1 MYIPLTVKYSWL
13 LPFRYARV
21 SGISKSV
28 MKQCSRHLSDC
39 NRGDAADGGAEP
51 AAQPHFRA
59 VCRALVS
66 EATELST
73 FLVKVSQ
80 FDEERAE
87 ELRELDMQDWVRN
100 SVYKL

>member
-1 MYIPLTVKYSWL
+1 M
-13 LPFRYARV
+13 ARV

-39 NRGDAADGGAEP
+39 GSRSDSGEP
-51 AAQPHFRA
+51 AQAHFRA

-73 FLVKVSQ
+73 FLEKVSQ

-87 ELRELDMQDWVRN
+87 ELRELDMQDWVSN
-100 SVYKL
+100 VFGQG

>member
-1 MYIPLTVKYSWL
+1 M
-13 LPFRYARV
+13 ARV

-39 NRGDAADGGAEP
+39 SGRGRGTDSGGGEP
-51 AAQPHFRA
+51 AQAHFRA

-73 FLVKVSQ
+73 FLEKVSQ

-87 ELRELDMQDWVRN
+87 ELRELDMQDWVSDR
-100 SVYKL
+100 VPQD

>member
-1 MYIPLTVKYSWL
+1 M
-13 LPFRYARV
+13 ARV

-39 NRGDAADGGAEP
+39 GSRSDSGEP
-51 AAQPHFRA
+51 AQAHFRA

-73 FLVKVSQ
+73 FLEKVSQ

-87 ELRELDMQDWVRN
+87 ELRELDMQDWVSN
-100 SVYKL
+100 VFG

>member
-1 MYIPLTVKYSWL
+1 M
-13 LPFRYARV
+13 ARV

-39 NRGDAADGGAEP
+39 SSRSDSGGEP
-51 AAQPHFRA
+51 AQAHFRA

-73 FLVKVSQ
+73 FLEKVSQ

-87 ELRELDMQDWVRN
+87 ELRELDMQDWV
-100 SVYKL
+100 SYVFGWG

>member
-1 MYIPLTVKYSWL
+1 M
-13 LPFRYARV
+13 ARV

-39 NRGDAADGGAEP
+39 GSRSDSGEP
-51 AAQPHFRA
+51 AQAHFRA

-73 FLVKVSQ
+73 FLEKVSQ

-87 ELRELDMQDWVRN
+87 ELRELDMQDWVSN
-100 SVYKL
+100 EFA

>member
-1 MYIPLTVKYSWL
+1 M
-13 LPFRYARV
+13 ARV

-39 NRGDAADGGAEP
+39 GSRSDSGEP
-51 AAQPHFRA
+51 AQAHFRA

-73 FLVKVSQ
+73 FLEKVSQ

-87 ELRELDMQDWVRN
+87 ELRELDMQDWV
-100 SVYKL
+100 SKLLRLG

>member
-1 MYIPLTVKYSWL
+1 M
-13 LPFRYARV
+13 ARV

-39 NRGDAADGGAEP
+39 GSRSDSGEP
-51 AAQPHFRA
+51 AQAHFRA

-73 FLVKVSQ
+73 FLEKVSQ

-87 ELRELDMQDWVRN
+87 ELRELDMQDWVSN
-100 SVYKL
+100 VFVWG

>member
-1 MYIPLTVKYSWL
+1 M
-13 LPFRYARV
+13 ARV

-39 NRGDAADGGAEP
+39 GSRSDSGEP
-51 AAQPHFRA
+51 AQAHFRA

-73 FLVKVSQ
+73 FLEKVSQ

-87 ELRELDMQDWVRN
+87 ELRELDMQDWV
-100 SVYKL
+100 SHVFGWG

>member
-1 MYIPLTVKYSWL
+1 MIVN
-13 LPFRYARV
+13 PFSRMAKV

-39 NRGDAADGGAEP
+39 SRTADGGGGES
-51 AAQPHFRA
+51 AQAHFRA

-73 FLVKVSQ
+73 FLEKVSQ

-87 ELRELDMQDWVRN
+87 ELRELDMQDWVSN
-100 SVYKL
+100 MMF

>member
-1 MYIPLTVKYSWL
+1 M
-13 LPFRYARV
+13 ARV

-39 NRGDAADGGAEP
+39 GSRSDSGEP
-51 AAQPHFRA
+51 AQAHFRA

-73 FLVKVSQ
+73 FLTIPSSPTLLPSFRVTMRRPWEGRKEARGRTSSLSVSLMS
-80 FDEERAE
+80 RLASHTIS
-87 ELRELDMQDWVRN
+87 R
-100 SVYKL
+100 S